1 MQELVEQAERL
12 VQTEPQEPALMEQP
26 EPEQTAAM
34 AVQHPVQ
41 LAQLIIPE
49 IPAHLETQEILPMQ
63 TALPEIVE
71 TAAQELAEPL
81 LQTEADST
89 ANNNGQSQ
97 TSNAVKTGDET
108 TVLPFVLLLMTAAGM
123 VAAVFGIR
131 RKENE

>member
-1 MQELVEQAERL
+1 
-12 VQTEPQEPALMEQP
+12 MEQP

-81 LQTEADST
+81 LQTEAVPAMET
-89 ANNNGQSQ
+89 ASPPTALQ
-97 TSNAVKTGDET
+97 TITDRARHPTQLKTGDET

>member
-1 MQELVEQAERL
+1 
-12 VQTEPQEPALMEQP
+12 MEQP

-71 TAAQELAEPL
+71 TAAQEPGGTSSANGSSSSNGNS
-81 LQTEADST
+81 QSSDST

>member
-49 IPAHLETQEILPMQ
+49 IPAHLETQEILPVQ

-81 LQTEADST
+81 LQTEAVPAMET
-89 ANNNGQSQ
+89 ASPPTALQTITDRARHPTQLKPVMRLQSFHL
-97 TSNAVKTGDET
+97 S
-108 TVLPFVLLLMTAAGM
+108 FC
-123 VAAVFGIR
+123 
-131 RKENE
+131 